1 MSDFPYPGLRPFQRD
16 ETDIFFGREEHTD
29 QLIEKLGKTQFI
41 AVTGP
46 SGYGKSSLVRT
57 GLLAGLETGFLSEA
71 GVHWRIAECRPGN
84 RPFLN
89 LAQALLSDK
98 ALSEYSAPFTSY
110 TDSLAFLQA
119 NLRRGPL
126 SLENIFQELV
136 LPNNTNLLVLVD
148 QFEEIF
154 RYYYQGAADEAA
166 AFVALLLA
174 SCKNNNIY
182 VVITLRSDFLADCA
196 MFYDLPEALNQGL
209 FLTPRLTREQL
220 REAIEIPAKVFG
232 GNVDDH
238 LVNSLLNDIGNNP
251 DQLPLLQHALMRMW
265 NLASAEN
272 SESVILTM
280 THYEKI
286 GRLNTVLSKHAEE
299 AYEELDSNQQKI
311 AEILFCNLTERED
324 GHRDTRRPVKLH
336 EIAEQAKV
344 SSKEVADVVNI
355 FRQKGRSFITPTLEH
370 VLTPDSLLDISHES
384 LIRQWVRLKQWINK
398 EAEFAELYKRL
409 EDSAYRWQK
418 QQAELWSGIELEM
431 ALEWYRQM
439 LPTAVWAKRYS
450 KKGVESFDLAMR
462 FLYESDKKQQQ
473 VRQIELEEVRQKA
486 AIEQKAIL
494 AHRTAKRALFG
505 LMVAVVLAVWGYWER
520 NQAKIAE
527 KKAVFAQQ
535 HAEKVEQNRTKSL
548 FKSLLI
554 HAALL
559 ARDEDYASAKQI
571 LTQTTELDPYI
582 AIEHRHSRDLLSWF
596 SKLMGEAPHQIYHGA
611 DAQLLALAVSSD
623 GKTIAAAGERGTL
636 VLFDA
641 ETGKLLKRL
650 QGHTENVQAIVFIPN
665 SKILISA
672 GNDKHIIVW
681 SLETN
686 LPQLEWEAPA
696 IVSSLAISPDGKL
709 LASGG
714 EDNNITLWNSTTGEQ
729 LKVLTGHKQP
739 ISDNSLAFSPNG
751 KILGSASYDNTA
763 RLWFLEQNKSVI
775 LKGHT
780 DKLQGIA
787 FSPDGLTV
795 ATCSIDANIRLWNIK
810 TAKTTRVLLG
820 HKNKVFGLDF
830 IKNGK
835 YLVTASQ
842 DRTLRIW
849 DTESGITKRVLQ
861 GHTAGV
867 TDIIAQTGDIFS
879 TSNDGKV
886 MRWRS
891 TLPYQYIIDLPS
903 EPASV
908 AISPN
913 GKRLMVGFADGTLRW
928 YSQPELKLLWEDIAH
943 SADVQRLAFNA
954 DGSLLVSVS
963 LDGSAK
969 LWQVKDDKL
978 EMQKL
983 YLNHKEAI
991 NAAAFSPD
999 STKIVTASYDDN
1011 IGIFDLKRNTV
1022 KFYQSDQHEDF
1033 NSVSFNKSG
1042 TKLLTASDHHMR
1054 LWSVNDSR
1062 TPLKLLQAFPKM
1074 PDMIMWAA
1082 LSPNGKLAASVGRD
1096 WLVHVYSTSN
1106 TKFFHLFVG
1115 HEQTI
1120 HRAIFT
1126 PDSNQLITA
1135 SGDATIRFWHF
1146 VNDGE
1151 LFSLRLPSQVEEGA
1165 PLWDFNFRCT
1175 PTGCWLA
1182 VPLTRGKLV
1191 LYELGDIYK

>member
-1 MSDFPYPGLRPFQRD
+1 MSNFPYPGLRPFQRD

-41 AVTGP
+41 AVIGP

-57 GLLAGLETGFLSEA
+57 GLLAGLESGFLSEA

-89 LAQALLSDK
+89 LAQALLAKK
-98 ALSEYSAPFTSY
+98 AVPEYAAPFTSHSE
-110 TDSLAFLQA
+110 SLAFLQA
-119 NLRRGPL
+119 DLRRGPL
-126 SLENIFQELV
+126 SLQELV
-136 LPNNTNLLVLVD
+136 LPDNTNLLVLVD

-154 RYYYQGAADEAA
+154 RYYHQGAADEAA

-174 SCKNNNIY
+174 SCKNNIY

-209 FLTPRLTREQL
+209 FLTPRLTRQQL
-220 REAIEIPAKVFG
+220 HEAIEIPAKVFG
-232 GNVDDH
+232 GNVDEH

-265 NLASAEN
+265 NLANAEN
-272 SESVILTM
+272 SESVILTI

-299 AYEELDSNQQKI
+299 AYQELNPNQQKI

-336 EIAEQAKV
+336 EIAEQANV
-344 SSKEVADVVNI
+344 SLEQVTNVVNI
-355 FRQKGRSFITPTLEH
+355 FRQKGRSFII
-370 VLTPDSLLDISHES
+370 LTPDSFLDISHES
-384 LIRQWVRLKQWINK
+384 LIRQWQRLKQWIEK

-409 EDSAYRWQK
+409 EDSAYRWEI

-431 ALEWYRQM
+431 ALAWYHQM
-439 LPTAVWAKRYS
+439 MPTAAWAKRYS
-450 KKGVESFDLAMR
+450 KQGIESFDLAMR
-462 FLYESDKKQQQ
+462 FLDESEKRQQQ
-473 VRQIELEEVRQKA
+473 IRQNELEQVRQKA
-486 AIEQKAIL
+486 AIEQKAIV
-494 AHRTAKRALFG
+494 AHKTAIRALVAF
-505 LMVAVVLAVWGYWER
+505 MVAMALAAWGYWER
-520 NQAKIAE
+520 NQAVIAE
-527 KKAVFAQQ
+527 KSAVSAQQ
-535 HAEKVEQNRTKSL
+535 HAEKVEQNRTNSL

-559 ARDEDYASAKQI
+559 ARDEDYANAKQI
-571 LTQTTELDPYI
+571 LNQTRELDPDI
-582 AIEHRHSRDLLSWF
+582 AIEHRHSRDLLTWF
-596 SKLMGEAPHQIYHGA
+596 SKLMGEAPLQIYHGA
-611 DAQLLALAVSSD
+611 DAQLLAVTVSDD

-636 VLFDA
+636 VLFDT
-641 ETGKLLKRL
+641 ETGKLLERL
-650 QGHTENVQAIVFIPN
+650 QGHTENVQAIVFVAET
-665 SKILISA
+665 KVLISA
-672 GNDKHIIVW
+672 GNDKRIIAW
-681 SLETN
+681 SLETG
-686 LPQLEWEAPA
+686 LPLLEWEAPE

-714 EDNNITLWNSTTGEQ
+714 EDNNITLWNAKTSEQ
-729 LKVLTGHKQP
+729 LKVLTGHKQA
-739 ISDNSLAFSPNG
+739 ISTNSLAFSPDG

-763 RLWFLEQNKSVI
+763 RLWFLEQNRSVT

-795 ATCSIDANIRLWNIK
+795 ATCSVDASVRLWNIR
-810 TAKTTRVLLG
+810 TAKTSGVLLG

-830 IKNGK
+830 IDNGK

-867 TDIIAQTGDIFS
+867 TDIIAKKGQIFS
-879 TSNDGKV
+879 SSNDGKV

-891 TLPYQYIIDLPS
+891 ALPYQYIIDLPS

-913 GKRLMVGFADGTLRW
+913 GKRLIVGFADGTLRW
-928 YSQPELKLLWEDIAH
+928 YSQPGLKLLWEDIAH
-943 SADVQRLAFNA
+943 LADVQRLAFNA

-969 LWQVKDDKL
+969 LWKVKDDNL
-978 EMQKL
+978 EMKKL
-983 YLNHKEAI
+983 YLDHKEAI
-991 NAAAFSPD
+991 NAVTFSPD
-999 STKIVTASYDDN
+999 SKKIVTASYDDN
-1011 IGIFDLKRNTV
+1011 IGIFDLNSNTV
-1022 KFYQSDQHEDF
+1022 KFYPSDQDEDF
-1033 NSVSFNKSG
+1033 NSVSFDKTG
-1042 TKLLTASDHHMR
+1042 RKLLTASDHHMR
-1054 LWSVNDSR
+1054 LWSINGSSL
-1062 TPLKLLQAFPKM
+1062 TLLQAFPKM

-1096 WLVHVYSTSN
+1096 WLVNVYSTSN
-1106 TKFFHLFVG
+1106 SQFYNLFVG

-1126 PDSNQLITA
+1126 PDSHQLITA

-1146 VNDGE
+1146 INDGE

-1191 LYELGDIYK
+1191 LYELGDIYKQ

>member
-41 AVTGP
+41 AVIGP

-89 LAQALLSDK
+89 LAQALLAEK
-98 ALSEYSAPFTSY
+98 ALPEYAVPFTSHSE
-110 TDSLAFLQA
+110 SLAFLQA
-119 NLRRGPL
+119 DLHRGPL
-126 SLENIFQELV
+126 SLQELV
-136 LPNNTNLLVLVD
+136 LPDNTNLLVLVD

-154 RYYYQGAADEAA
+154 RYYHQGAADEAA

-174 SCKNNNIY
+174 SCKNNIY
-182 VVITLRSDFLADCA
+182 IVITLRSDFLADCA
-196 MFYDLPEALNQGL
+196 MFYDFPEALNQGL
-209 FLTPRLTREQL
+209 FLTPRLTRQQL
-220 REAIEIPAKVFG
+220 HEAIEIPAKVFG
-232 GNVDDH
+232 GNVDEH
-238 LVNSLLNDIGNNP
+238 LVNRLLNDIGNNP

-272 SESVILTM
+272 SKNLTI

-299 AYEELDSNQQKI
+299 AYEELNPDQQKI

-336 EIAEQAKV
+336 EIAEQANV
-344 SSKEVADVVNI
+344 SLEQVTSVVNI
-355 FRQKGRSFITPTLEH
+355 FRQKGRSFII
-370 VLTPDSLLDISHES
+370 LTPDSFLDISHES
-384 LIRQWVRLKQWINK
+384 LIRQWQRLKQWIEK

-409 EDSAYRWQK
+409 EDSAYRWNK

-431 ALEWYRQM
+431 ALEWQRQM
-439 LPTAVWAKRYS
+439 QPTAAWAKRYS
-450 KKGVESFDLAMR
+450 KHGIESFDLAMR
-462 FLYESDKKQQQ
+462 FLDESDKTQQKI
-473 VRQIELEEVRQKA
+473 RKIELEQVRQKA
-486 AIEQKAIL
+486 L
-494 AHRTAKRALFG
+494 AHRTAKRALLG
-505 LMVAVVLAVWGYWER
+505 LVAAMIIAVWVYLER
-520 NQAKIAE
+520 NQAIIAE
-527 KKAVFAQQ
+527 KKAILAQQ
-535 HAEKVEQNRTKSL
+535 HAEKVEQDRTRSL
-548 FKSLLI
+548 FQSLLI

-559 ARDEDYASAKQI
+559 ARDEDYANAKQI
-571 LTQTTELDPYI
+571 LNQTRELDPYI
-582 AIEHRHSRDLLSWF
+582 AIEHRHSRDLLTWF
-596 SKLMGEAPHQIYHGA
+596 SKLMGEAPTQIYHGA
-611 DAQLLALAVSSD
+611 DAQLLAVAVSSN
-623 GKTIAAAGERGTL
+623 GKIIAAAGERGTL
-636 VLFDA
+636 VLFDT
-641 ETGKLLKRL
+641 ETGKILQRL
-650 QGHTENVQAIVFIPN
+650 QGHTENVQAIVFLPN
-665 SKILISA
+665 TQILVSA
-672 GNDKHIIVW
+672 GNDKHIIAW
-681 SLETN
+681 SLETG
-686 LPQLEWEAPA
+686 LPLLEWEAPE
-696 IVSSLAISPDGKL
+696 IVSSLAISPDGRL

-714 EDNNITLWNSTTGEQ
+714 EDNNITLWNPETGQQ
-729 LKVLTGHKQP
+729 LKILTGHEQA
-739 ISDNSLAFSPNG
+739 ISTNSLAFSPNG

-763 RLWFLEQNKSVI
+763 RLWFLEQNRSVT

-795 ATCSIDANIRLWNIK
+795 ATCSVDASVRLWDIK
-810 TAKTTRVLLG
+810 TAKTSGVLLG

-830 IKNGK
+830 IQNGK

-849 DTESGITKRVLQ
+849 DTESGVTKRVLQ

-867 TDIIAQTGDIFS
+867 TDIIAQTGQIFTS
-879 TSNDGKV
+879 SNDGKV
-886 MRWRS
+886 MRWQS
-891 TLPYQYIIDLPS
+891 ALPYQYIIDLPS

-913 GKRLMVGFADGTLRW
+913 GKRLIVGFADGTLRW
-928 YSQPELKLLWEDIAH
+928 YSQPGLKLLWEDIAH
-943 SADVQRLAFNA
+943 LADVQRLAFNA

-969 LWQVKDDKL
+969 LWQIKDDKL
-978 EMQKL
+978 EMIKL
-983 YLNHKEAI
+983 YLDHKEAI
-991 NAAAFSPD
+991 NAVAFSPD
-999 STKIVTASYDDN
+999 SNKIVTASYDDN
-1011 IGIFDLKRNTV
+1011 IGIFDLNSNTV

-1033 NSVSFNKSG
+1033 NSVSFDKKG

-1054 LWSVNDSR
+1054 LWSINDGTSLR
-1062 TPLKLLQAFPKM
+1062 LLQAFPQM

-1096 WLVHVYSTSN
+1096 WLVNVYSTTNSQ
-1106 TKFFHLFVG
+1106 FYHLFVG

-1126 PDSNQLITA
+1126 PDSHQLITA

-1146 VNDGE
+1146 INDGE

-1191 LYELGDIYK
+1191 LYELGDIYKQ

>member
-41 AVTGP
+41 AVIGP

-89 LAQALLSDK
+89 LAQALLAEK
-98 ALSEYSAPFTSY
+98 ALPEYAVPFTSHSE
-110 TDSLAFLQA
+110 SLAFLQA
-119 NLRRGPL
+119 DLHRGPL
-126 SLENIFQELV
+126 SLQELV
-136 LPNNTNLLVLVD
+136 LPDNTNLLVLVD

-154 RYYYQGAADEAA
+154 RYYHQGAADEAA

-174 SCKNNNIY
+174 SCKNNIY
-182 VVITLRSDFLADCA
+182 IVITLRSDFLADCA
-196 MFYDLPEALNQGL
+196 MFYDFPEALNQGL
-209 FLTPRLTREQL
+209 FLTPRLTRQQL
-220 REAIEIPAKVFG
+220 HEAIEIPAKVFG
-232 GNVDDH
+232 GNVDEH
-238 LVNSLLNDIGNNP
+238 LVNRLLNDIGNNP

-272 SESVILTM
+272 SKNLTI

-299 AYEELDSNQQKI
+299 AYEELNPDQQKI

-336 EIAEQAKV
+336 EIAEQANV
-344 SSKEVADVVNI
+344 SLEQLTNVVDI
-355 FRQKGRSFITPTLEH
+355 FRQKGRSFIT
-370 VLTPDSLLDISHES
+370 LTPDSFLDISHES
-384 LIRQWVRLKQWINK
+384 LIRQWQRLKQWIEK

-409 EDSAYRWQK
+409 EDSAYRWNK

-431 ALEWYRQM
+431 ALEWQRQM
-439 LPTAVWAKRYS
+439 QPTAAWAKRYS
-450 KKGVESFDLAMR
+450 KHGIESFDLAMR
-462 FLYESDKKQQQ
+462 FLDESDKTQQKI
-473 VRQIELEEVRQKA
+473 RQIELEQVRQKA
-486 AIEQKAIL
+486 L
-494 AHRTAKRALFG
+494 AHRTAKRALLG
-505 LMVAVVLAVWGYWER
+505 LVAAMIIAVWVYLER
-520 NQAKIAE
+520 NQAIIAE
-527 KKAVFAQQ
+527 KKAILAQQ
-535 HAEKVEQNRTKSL
+535 HAEKVEQDRTRSL
-548 FKSLLI
+548 FQSLLI

-559 ARDEDYASAKQI
+559 ARDEDYANAKQI
-571 LTQTTELDPYI
+571 LNQTRELDPYI
-582 AIEHRHSRDLLSWF
+582 AIEHRHSRDLLTWF
-596 SKLMGEAPHQIYHGA
+596 SKLMGEAPTQIYHGA
-611 DAQLLALAVSSD
+611 DAQLLAVAVSSN
-623 GKTIAAAGERGTL
+623 GKIIAAAGERGTL
-636 VLFDA
+636 VLFDT
-641 ETGKLLKRL
+641 ETGKILQRL
-650 QGHTENVQAIVFIPN
+650 QGHTENVQAIVFLPN
-665 SKILISA
+665 TQILVSA
-672 GNDKHIIVW
+672 GNDKHIIAW
-681 SLETN
+681 SLETG
-686 LPQLEWEAPA
+686 LPLLEWEAPE
-696 IVSSLAISPDGKL
+696 IVSSLAISPDGRL

-714 EDNNITLWNSTTGEQ
+714 EDNNITLWNPETGQQ
-729 LKVLTGHKQP
+729 LKILTGHEQA
-739 ISDNSLAFSPNG
+739 ISTNSLAFSPNG

-763 RLWFLEQNKSVI
+763 RLWFLEQNRSVT

-795 ATCSIDANIRLWNIK
+795 ATCSVDASVRLWNIK
-810 TAKTTRVLLG
+810 TAKTSRVLLG

-849 DTESGITKRVLQ
+849 DTESGVTKRVLQ

-867 TDIIAQTGDIFS
+867 TDIIAQTGQIFTS
-879 TSNDGKV
+879 SNDGKV
-886 MRWRS
+886 MRWQS
-891 TLPYQYIIDLPS
+891 ALPYQYIIDLPS

-913 GKRLMVGFADGTLRW
+913 GKRLIVGFADGTLRW
-928 YSQPELKLLWEDIAH
+928 YSQPGLKLLWEDIAH
-943 SADVQRLAFNA
+943 LADVQRLAFNA
-954 DGSLLVSVS
+954 DGSLLASVS

-969 LWQVKDDKL
+969 LWQIKDDKL
-978 EMQKL
+978 EMIKL
-983 YLNHKEAI
+983 YLDHKEAI
-991 NAAAFSPD
+991 NAVAFSPD
-999 STKIVTASYDDN
+999 SKKIVTASYDDN
-1011 IGIFDLKRNTV
+1011 IGIFDLNSNTV

-1033 NSVSFNKSG
+1033 NSVSFDKKG

-1054 LWSVNDSR
+1054 LWSINDGTSLR
-1062 TPLKLLQAFPKM
+1062 LLQAFPQM

-1096 WLVHVYSTSN
+1096 WLVNVYSTTNSQ
-1106 TKFFHLFVG
+1106 FYHLFVG

-1126 PDSNQLITA
+1126 PDSHQLITA

-1146 VNDGE
+1146 INDGE

-1191 LYELGDIYK
+1191 LYELGDIYKQ